1 MANVGAE
8 VMSVCR
14 VFSREQFPAV
24 WLGTHLEELTAG
36 TLLWPRCLDGMATL
50 LLIVVD
56 GTGKG
61 LNTELRGKVV
71 SPCFIF
77 KGKYVQ

>member
-1 MANVGAE
+1 MASVGAE

-14 VFSREQFPAV
+14 VFSREH

-36 TLLWPRCLDGMATL
+36 TLLWPRRLDGMATL

-56 GTGKG
+56 GAGKG

-71 SPCFIF
+71 SPRFIF
-77 KGKYVQ
+77 